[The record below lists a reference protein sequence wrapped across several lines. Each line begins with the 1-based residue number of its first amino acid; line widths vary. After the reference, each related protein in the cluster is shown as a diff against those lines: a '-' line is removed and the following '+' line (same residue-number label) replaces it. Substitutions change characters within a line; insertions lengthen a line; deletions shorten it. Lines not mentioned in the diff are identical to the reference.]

1 MPTGGLSSLGAAPKL
16 VAPPKLNERM
26 PTAGQAQGIAAQ
38 FLDEDKYAQQLKDL
52 TNEEAASVAERRTKL
67 EKSLKDMPERY
78 KDYEGRLK
86 AQEKEAEGDKEKLTG
101 MSFLEAG
108 LAVLSGESP
117 HAFVNLGR
125 AKEGVKTYNEGIKD
139 IKRSARER
147 DKAFGDI
154 ENARQAQAEGKI
166 DTMNRF
172 EDSAAKSMSDS
183 RRFAVTGLQSLGVKG
198 AELASNAW
206 NTATTNAYANIRT
219 NLEQTGAT
227 DRTNAQIAG
236 QRDVA
241 LIGERG
247 ANTRA
252 EYNAKMQ
259 AYIHSLPG
267 SQQKLFADLGEGDV
281 LKGLKRYTA
290 AMGEQ
295 KQEGDL
301 MTKYMGMKPM
311 EKLMFKKENPG
322 LAAQLDAMI
331 QSKMPLTPV
340 SVESARP

>member
-1 MPTGGLSSLGAAPKL
+1 MGGLPSLGAAPKL
-16 VAPPKLNERM
+16 VAPPRLDETRQTADDAKAAANTFFNANEAK
-26 PTAGQAQGIAAQ
+26 TALQTYQDKEAADIAA
-38 FLDEDKYAQQLKDL
+38 L
-52 TNEEAASVAERRTKL
+52 RTKTEQGL
-67 EKSLKDMPERY
+67 AALPKRY
-78 KDYEGRLK
+78 EDYEKRLK
-86 AQEKEAEGDKEKLTG
+86 AQEKEDAGDKEKLTG

-183 RRFAVTGLQSLGVKG
+183 KRFAMSGLQSLGMKG
-198 AELASNAW
+198 AEMSANAW

-219 NLEQTGAT
+219 NLEQAGAT
-227 DRTNAQIAG
+227 DRTIATIAG
-236 QRDVA
+236 QRDTA

-259 AYIHSLPG
+259 AHIHSLPG
-267 SQQKLFADLGEGDV
+267 SQQKLFADLGGGNVEAGMKKYFAASGD
-281 LKGLKRYTA
+281 
-290 AMGEQ
+290 Q
-295 KQEGDL
+295 KQDTAML
-301 MTKYMGMKPM
+301 TQYLNMKPM
-311 EKLMFKKENPG
+311 ERMLFKRDNPG
-322 LAAQLDAMI
+322 LAAQFDAMI
-331 QSKMPLTPV
+331 QSKLPLTPV
-340 SVESARP
+340 NVESARP